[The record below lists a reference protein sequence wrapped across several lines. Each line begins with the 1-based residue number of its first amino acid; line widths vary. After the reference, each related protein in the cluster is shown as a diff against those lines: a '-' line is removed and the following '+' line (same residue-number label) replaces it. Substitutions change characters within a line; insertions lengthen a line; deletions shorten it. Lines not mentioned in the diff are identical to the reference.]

1 MLKGLG
7 SLGNLAGVLKQ
18 AMEVKSKVEALKE
31 SLGNERIEAASGG
44 GMVAVVM
51 NGRFEVES
59 VHIDPEVIDKEEP
72 EMLQTLVRAA
82 MNDAVRKVQEL
93 VKAKMTEVTGGIDL
107 PGLTS

>member
-1 MLKGLG
+1 MFKGLG
-7 SLGNLAGVLKQ
+7 NLGNLAGVLKQ

-31 SLGNERIEAASGG
+31 SLGDERIEAAAGG

-59 VHIDPEVIDKEEP
+59 VQIDPEVIDKTDP